1 MAIWIGFIALIF
13 TFLALDLGVFHRKNE
28 VVSTQS
34 ALRWTALWVTMA
46 LSFSIFVY
54 YAYTNGWVANPG
66 GLTGREA
73 VVLYITGYLIEESL
87 SMDNIFVIALIFTYF
102 MVPKEYQHRV
112 LFWGILGALVFRG
125 LMIGIG
131 AALVQRF
138 DWMVYV
144 FGVLLIYSAYK
155 MLRSGEEDINPGK
168 NPVLRIIGRFYPV
181 LKQFRGDRF
190 FVRLPVKNRKV
201 WAVTPLF
208 VALMVVETTDVMFA
222 VDSIPAIFAITT
234 DPFIVFTSNIF
245 AISGTALSL
254 LRSGFL
260 ARQIPLPQIQPYFY
274 PVFRRG
280 QDFSESLGA
289 FVGSGIV
296 GGHRAFFGGGHSV
309 FFGQGISNIGN
320 APVGGG
326 QYAVC
331 GRQYAVLS
339 VERSVGGGRYAVG
352 GMQWAVG
359 GGR

>member
-1 MAIWIGFIALIF
+1 MAIWIGFILLIF

-28 VVSTQS
+28 VVSTRS
-34 ALRWTALWVTMA
+34 ALRWTALWVAVA
-46 LSFSIFVY
+46 LSFSVFVY
-54 YAYTNGWVANPG
+54 FAYTNGWVANPG

-144 FGVLLIYSAYK
+144 FGALLIYSAYK

-168 NPVLRIIGRFYPV
+168 NPVLRLIGRFYPV
-181 LKQFRGDRF
+181 LKQFKGDKF
-190 FVRLPVKNRKV
+190 FVRLPVKDRKV

-245 AISGTALSL
+245 AILGLRSLYFVLASLLDKFRYLKYSLIFILFFVGAKILASHWVHLSAVVSLGVIALSL
-254 LRSGFL
+254 
-260 ARQIPLPQIQPYFY
+260 A
-274 PVFRRG
+274 
-280 QDFSESLGA
+280 A
-289 FVGSGIV
+289 GIV
-296 GGHRAFFGGGHSV
+296 FSLVKSSSQTSEKLH
-309 FFGQGISNIGN
+309 
-320 APVGGG
+320 
-326 QYAVC
+326 
-331 GRQYAVLS
+331 
-339 VERSVGGGRYAVG
+339 
-352 GMQWAVG
+352 
-359 GGR
+359 

>member
-54 YAYTNGWVANPG
+54 YAYSNGWVSNPG

-168 NPVLRIIGRFYPV
+168 NPVLRLIGRFYPV

-245 AISGTALSL
+245 AILGLRSLYFVLASLLDKFRYLKYSLIFILFFVGVKILVSHWVHLSAVVSLVVIALSL
-254 LRSGFL
+254 
-260 ARQIPLPQIQPYFY
+260 A
-274 PVFRRG
+274 
-280 QDFSESLGA
+280 A
-289 FVGSGIV
+289 GIV
-296 GGHRAFFGGGHSV
+296 FSLVKASQTSEKLR
-309 FFGQGISNIGN
+309 
-320 APVGGG
+320 
-326 QYAVC
+326 
-331 GRQYAVLS
+331 
-339 VERSVGGGRYAVG
+339 
-352 GMQWAVG
+352 
-359 GGR
+359 

>member
-54 YAYTNGWVANPG
+54 YAYSNGWVANPG

-168 NPVLRIIGRFYPV
+168 NPVLRIIEWPAEDQSPAAQQERVRQTFKALYPDAEHRPDSSRHPGMHETATIDYALV
-181 LKQFRGDRF
+181 LEGEI
-190 FVRLPVKNRKV
+190 
-201 WAVTPLF
+201 
-208 VALMVVETTDVMFA
+208 VALMDEGEKVMRAGDVL
-222 VDSIPAIFAITT
+222 IQR
-234 DPFIVFTSNIF
+234 
-245 AISGTALSL
+245 GTMHAWAN
-254 LRSGFL
+254 RSG
-260 ARQIPLPQIQPYFY
+260 
-274 PVFRRG
+274 
-280 QDFSESLGA
+280 
-289 FVGSGIV
+289 
-296 GGHRAFFGGGHSV
+296 
-309 FFGQGISNIGN
+309 
-320 APVGGG
+320 APVKM
-326 QYAVC
+326 AFILVD
-331 GRQYAVLS
+331 AS
-339 VERSVGGGRYAVG
+339 
-352 GMQWAVG
+352 
-359 GGR
+359 